1 MTIRPRLLRPLLA
14 ATVAA
19 ATIGG
24 GAAAASTAA
33 TQAPAHTETSTT
45 QENASDE
52 DSGKLLLM
60 LDSSGS
66 MNEDDP
72 SGGTKMDAAKKAL
85 TGVVDDLPK
94 DANVGLRVYGAKE
107 PGGKPTKAA
116 CADTQLEAP
125 IKPLDRPGLKKTIK
139 GFTAKGETPIAHSL
153 EKGLEDL
160 GDTGKRNIVLVSDG
174 EESCVPDPCP
184 VVKKLAKDGVDLRID
199 TVGFDVSGKA
209 RKQLQCLADAGNG
222 SYYDAEDAEELST
235 SLTKLSQQAVR
246 QFSVM
251 GSSISMTEDSSKAP
265 TMKPGRYTDTF
276 SVSDKPRHATLTRT
290 PDSVVHVGLVVRP
303 PARPEGT
310 DTEEWKLTVETP
322 DGEQCADDRE
332 ADLEFFRNGSSMTL
346 AATINNRVSSSTT
359 DDPCASASE
368 LLLSVEHEEGGD
380 SDLPVQ
386 IIYVEEPPVKDAG
399 SLPEPVDVDGISGKV
414 AKGEGSPKKVVGGG
428 GFVDAAELE
437 PGSYEEV
444 ILPGEQLYYRVALD
458 YGQEAAFTADIGP
471 MKGLGAADHQLFTVD
486 AWTPALHK
494 VTRLWTDDGPENRE
508 SLSSSK
514 NSMVL
519 GEFIPEVRYRNK
531 EVDPGFRSPYD
542 DLPLIS
548 TPGYYYFAIGRDFA
562 DEDTD
567 APVTVRIDVDV
578 DGKATGQPT
587 YHSGATGPI
596 GTEATPEAADESKDG
611 SAEDSTD
618 ASSAPAAR
626 SEDDGASVIPWV
638 GGGAVVA
645 LLLGAGTWVAVRRL
659 RTGRTG

>member
-24 GAAAASTAA
+24 GAVASTAA
-33 TQAPAHTETSTT
+33 TQAPAHIETSTT
-45 QENASDE
+45 QEIATDD

-125 IKPLDRPGLKKTIK
+125 IKPLDRAGLKKTIK

-184 VVKKLAKDGVDLRID
+184 VVKKLVKDGVDLRID

-235 SLTKLSQQAVR
+235 NLKKLSTRAVR
-246 QFSVM
+246 DFQFTGTPITGVDLA
-251 GSSISMTEDSSKAP
+251 EDEQPSDDLP
-265 TMKPGRYTDTF
+265 MLTPGAHTD
-276 SVSDKPRHATLTRT
+276 
-290 PDSVVHVGLVVRP
+290 
-303 PARPEGT
+303 
-310 DTEEWKLTVETP
+310 KLTATKDTWRAYEIERTKDGSTLHVSVATKPSTFYKDGEDRTTLERLGVKILAP
-322 DGEQCADDRE
+322 DGTECA
-332 ADLEFFRNGSSMTL
+332 
-346 AATINNRVSSSTT
+346 
-359 DDPCASASE
+359 
-368 LLLSVEHEEGGD
+368 
-380 SDLPVQ
+380 
-386 IIYVEEPPVKDAG
+386 AG
-399 SLPEPVDVDGISGKV
+399 SDS
-414 AKGEGSPKKVVGGG
+414 
-428 GFVDAAELE
+428 
-437 PGSYEEV
+437 
-444 ILPGEQLYYRVALD
+444 
-458 YGQEAAFTADIGP
+458 
-471 MKGLGAADHQLFTVD
+471 
-486 AWTPALHK
+486 
-494 VTRLWTDDGPENRE
+494 TDDG
-508 SLSSSK
+508 
-514 NSMVL
+514 L
-519 GEFIPEVRYRNK
+519 GLNPVATASARL
-531 EVDPGFRSPYD
+531 VGQGSDD
-542 DLPLIS
+542 DLDS
-548 TPGYYYFAIGRDFA
+548 ACTGRDSYTVLINRDGA
-562 DEDTD
+562 LETTPAEIQVIEEPRVTNLDEL
-567 APVTVRIDVDV
+567 
-578 DGKATGQPT
+578 
-587 YHSGATGPI
+587 
-596 GTEATPEAADESKDG
+596 PEAADEHPSEEELPAGKTKPVTGGLSFADAAEVTSGTWVDTLVPGETLLYRVKVEDGQTVRFTANGPTGGFRFPEDSGNLWVDGRAFGPNRQTVDDSIRKAGHFSSTHGNSPKSVTSTEVRYKNRYSTSSMEDEISAASMGGWYYYSVGVGTDDLGEDLAGQPIKIAFTVDVEGKPSTAVKYDGPVDGQDEKKDSTTDEASSTSTDDEG
-611 SAEDSTD
+611 SAL
-618 ASSAPAAR
+618 
-626 SEDDGASVIPWV
+626 PWV
-638 GGGAVVA
+638 WIGGGAVVA